1 MLRLQTRRRDPA
13 RKQRL
18 LRQRMRAYREKRL
31 GPGRRQIPRA
41 AVPSFFTLMNLLS
54 GFIAITQV
62 FDGRFQQ
69 ACWFIV
75 LAGFFDLLDGMI
87 ARLANGQS
95 LFGVEL
101 DSLSDVVSFGVAPGF
116 LVYVFGLKEFGIL
129 GLFVASLPAL
139 CGAVRL
145 ARFNVSFGGV
155 KKEYYAG
162 LPIPV
167 QAIFIVVLILTVE
180 DASWFSRYSPNNLSI
195 LVPIMVVLS
204 GLMIT
209 TIRFDAPPKPTAR
222 YLRMHPRKSA
232 AYGLGLLLTIFL
244 QQFGLLISLSV
255 YLLHGIGRAVVNLI
269 RAIMST
275 PIDEPATDE
284 HA

>member
-1 MLRLQTRRRDPA
+1 MLRSQTRRRDPA

-18 LRQRMRAYREKRL
+18 FRDRMRAYRERRL
-31 GPGRRQIPRA
+31 GPERRRIPRA

-54 GFIAITQV
+54 GFIAVTQA

-116 LVYVFGLKEFGIL
+116 LIYVFGLKEFGIL
-129 GLFVASLPAL
+129 GLFVSALPAV

-145 ARFNVSFGGV
+145 ARFNVAFDGV
-155 KKEYYAG
+155 KKEYYSG

-195 LVPIMVVLS
+195 LIPITVVLS
-204 GLMIT
+204 GLMVT
-209 TIRFDAPPKPTAR
+209 TIRFDAPPKPTAGYIR
-222 YLRMHPRKSA
+222 RHPRKSA
-232 AYGLGLLLTIFL
+232 AYALGILLTVFF
-244 QQFGLLISLSV
+244 QQFGLLLCLSV
-255 YLLHGIGRAVVNLI
+255 YLLHGIGRAVVNLV
-269 RAIMST
+269 RAIMET
-275 PIDEPATDE
+275 PVDEEEPNP
-284 HA
+284 

>member
-1 MLRLQTRRRDPA
+1 MLRSQTRRRDPA

-18 LRQRMRAYREKRL
+18 FRERMRAYRERRL
-31 GPGRRQIPRA
+31 GPERRRIPRA

-54 GFIAITQV
+54 GFIAVTQA

-116 LVYVFGLKEFGIL
+116 LVYVFGLKEFGML
-129 GLFVASLPAL
+129 GLFVSALPAV

-145 ARFNVSFGGV
+145 ARFNVAFDGV
-155 KKEYYAG
+155 KKEYYSG

-167 QAIFIVVLILTVE
+167 QAIFIVVLILTVD

-195 LVPIMVVLS
+195 LIPITVVLS
-204 GLMIT
+204 GLMVT
-209 TIRFDAPPKPTAR
+209 TIRFDAPPKPTAGYIR
-222 YLRMHPRKSA
+222 RHPRKSA
-232 AYGLGLLLTIFL
+232 AYALGILLTVFF
-244 QQFGLLISLSV
+244 QQFGLLLCLSV
-255 YLLHGIGRAVVNLI
+255 YLLHGIGRAVVNLV
-269 RAIMST
+269 RAIMET
-275 PIDEPATDE
+275 PVDEEEPNP
-284 HA
+284 

>member
-1 MLRLQTRRRDPA
+1 MLRSQTRRRDPA

-18 LRQRMRAYREKRL
+18 FRDRMRAYRERRL
-31 GPGRRQIPRA
+31 GPERRRIPRA

-54 GFIAITQV
+54 GFIAVTQA

-116 LVYVFGLKEFGIL
+116 LIYVFGLKEFGIL
-129 GLFVASLPAL
+129 GLFVSALPAV

-145 ARFNVSFGGV
+145 ARFNVAFDGV
-155 KKEYYAG
+155 KKEYYSG

-195 LVPIMVVLS
+195 LIPITVVLS
-204 GLMIT
+204 GLMVT
-209 TIRFDAPPKPTAR
+209 TVRFDAPPKPTAGYIR
-222 YLRMHPRKSA
+222 RHPRKSA
-232 AYGLGLLLTIFL
+232 AYALGILLTVFF
-244 QQFGLLISLSV
+244 QQFGLLLCLSV
-255 YLLHGIGRAVVNLI
+255 YLLHGIGRAVVNLV
-269 RAIMST
+269 RAIMET
-275 PIDEPATDE
+275 PVDEEEPNP
-284 HA
+284 